1 MIRQICVKGRQYLI
15 LSAIVLMM
23 VLLGLGKYT
32 QITMEKL
39 YEQNRKIVEESTKDT
54 VKAMEELILQGEESL
69 DLASGIVEESGKT
82 SEIDISKLSRWKS
95 STPFSVIEFVDKQG
109 MAVTIEGD
117 TKEVSEQECFLDG
130 MQGNSGMEVLYN
142 YGKRQQVLINFYKP
156 VKIEG
161 KIIGVLSA
169 YVDQDEILEFLET
182 IRSEKDIRGYLCLE
196 DGTVLITNDVE
207 SEKNAFSILDTVYQ
221 VDIKQL
227 SAMETT
233 VQSGKTYSF
242 SYDGRVETGNV
253 SVCEIEQL
261 GWIAVKAM
269 PAGVNK
275 ELLGKIERVS
285 SVAGIGFSVVFIFFV
300 GFGLL
305 VHWKKQQEYVVKNK
319 KLEQTINCTNQV
331 TRVYEETM
339 KRTAEAFE
347 EIFLVNLNKNQFQ
360 MIYPKM
366 EETKRNN
373 YEKII
378 NTKFENG
385 EIINEEGIRDFLSI
399 KGMKKNLID
408 QDYVE
413 KKYRRV
419 HGREERWWCLAS
431 LIVMERKKGKP
442 VTVTLAIRSINEL
455 MEKEERQKSL
465 LHIAVECEEAA
476 NYAKTE
482 FLSRMS
488 HDIRTPMN
496 AVIGMTSIAE
506 ANLGNKE
513 KVSECLKKITTASGH
528 LLSLINEVLD
538 MSKIGSGRMS
548 LAKENF
554 QLSDLLNGI
563 INMVK
568 GEADKRKHQ
577 ISVSIK
583 KVKHPYVIGDT
594 IKLQQIFVNLLSNS
608 IKYTPDG
615 GNISIDVSEMPGPNG
630 EFGIYLF
637 IFKDN
642 GIGMS
647 QEFLERIFEPFEREE
662 DARISKIQGTGLG
675 MSIAYG
681 LVTLMN
687 GNIDVESKEGIGSKF
702 IITLPLRIQTE
713 PVQAEKVEYKRRK
726 DSSELENTDYSQKTI
741 LLVEDN
747 ELNREIAV
755 EILKTTGV
763 KIDTAEDGSEA
774 VKMLRESEEGTYNL
788 VLMDIRMPIMDGYEA
803 TEAIRATKREDIQG
817 IPIIAMT
824 ADAFAEDVHA
834 AKAAG
839 MNGHIA
845 KPLDVEKLSE
855 ELHKWL

>member
-15 LSAIVLMM
+15 LSAVVLMI
-23 VLLGLGKYT
+23 VLLGLAKYT
-32 QITMEKL
+32 QVTMEKL
-39 YEQNRKIVEESTKDT
+39 YQQNRKLVEESSKDT
-54 VKAMEELILQGEESL
+54 VKAMDELVIHAEESL
-69 DLASGIVEESGKT
+69 RLAAGIVTESAKS
-82 SEIDISKLSRWKS
+82 SEIDISRLSRWKS
-95 STPFSVIEFVDKQG
+95 NTPFSVIEFVNKQG
-109 MAVTIEGD
+109 RAETIEGD
-117 TKEVSEQECFLDG
+117 TKDVSEQECFVDG
-130 MQGNSGMEVLYN
+130 MKGNIGMEVLYH
-142 YGKRQQVLINFYKP
+142 YGKKQQVLINFYMP
-156 VKIEG
+156 IKIEG
-161 KIIGVLSA
+161 EIIGVLSA
-169 YVDQDEILEFLET
+169 YVDEEGILDVLET
-182 IRSEKDIRGYLCLE
+182 IRSEKDIREYLCLE
-196 DGTVLITNDVE
+196 DGTVLITNDIEAEENVFSMVE
-207 SEKNAFSILDTVYQ
+207 TIYQ
-221 VDIKQL
+221 VDTKQMD
-227 SAMETT
+227 AMEAA

-253 SVCEIEQL
+253 SVCEMEQL
-261 GWIAVKAM
+261 GWIVVKAM
-269 PAGVNK
+269 PVGVNK
-275 ELLGKIERVS
+275 ELLGKIARVS
-285 SVAGIGFSVVFIFFV
+285 SVTGIGFSIIFILFV
-300 GFGLL
+300 GFGIV
-305 VHWKKQQEYVVKNK
+305 VHWKNQQEYLIRNK

-347 EIFLVNLNKNQFQ
+347 EIFVVNLNKNQFQ

-378 NTKFENG
+378 NTKFEKG
-385 EIINEEGIRDFLSI
+385 EILNEEGIREFLSI
-399 KGMKKNLID
+399 KGMKKNLVD
-408 QDYVE
+408 QDYAE

-442 VTVTLAIRSINEL
+442 IMVTLAIRSIHEL
-455 MEKEERQKSL
+455 MEKEERQKTL

-496 AVIGMTSIAE
+496 AIIGMTSIAE
-506 ANLGNKE
+506 SNLGNKE

-538 MSKIGSGRMS
+538 MSKIDSGRIS
-548 LAKENF
+548 LAKESF
-554 QLSDLLNGI
+554 QLSDMLYGI
-563 INMVK
+563 TNMVK
-568 GEADKRKHQ
+568 EEVDKRKHK
-577 ISVSIK
+577 ISISME
-583 KVKHPYVIGDT
+583 KVKHQYVIGDT

-615 GNISIDVSEMPGPNG
+615 GHISIDVSEMPGPNG

-647 QEFLERIFEPFEREE
+647 EEFLERIFEPFEREE

-687 GNIDVESKEGIGSKF
+687 GNIDVESKVGIGSKF

-713 PVQAEKVEYKRRK
+713 PVQEEKVEYKRRTN
-726 DSSELENTDYSQKTI
+726 SSETEATDYSKKTI

-774 VKMLRESEEGTYNL
+774 VKMLRESEEGTYQL

-817 IPIIAMT
+817 IPIVAMT

-845 KPLDVEKLSE
+845 KPLDVEKLTE